1 MFSQF
6 GFAILMQLDRE
17 LDDKK
22 ARLVAS
28 EESVTKI
35 KQELTPV
42 EVRWHPQMF
51 VLSPNYMLFILGQF
65 HMRNGTTAN
74 LKNKQILVNLDVLFR
89 QITKF

>member
-1 MFSQF
+1 MGSTTFKMSILMFSQF

-42 EVRWHPQMF
+42 EVR
-51 VLSPNYMLFILGQF
+51 
-65 HMRNGTTAN
+65 
-74 LKNKQILVNLDVLFR
+74 
-89 QITKF
+89 